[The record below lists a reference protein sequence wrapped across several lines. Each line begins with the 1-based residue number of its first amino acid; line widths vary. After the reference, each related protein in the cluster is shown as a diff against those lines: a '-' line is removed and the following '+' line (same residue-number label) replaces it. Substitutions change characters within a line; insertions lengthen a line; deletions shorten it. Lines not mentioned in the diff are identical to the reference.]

1 MESTKSSGKGRQTKP
16 KTTTTT
22 RHAKLEPTTTKT
34 ATKATPTPGNDGGFL
49 GLGPM
54 LGGLLGP
61 LRRSTTGDDSP
72 NAFREVRTPSPG
84 AITPELL
91 QTQAKISKANTKGA
105 SKKVSGFESAREVN
119 FVGIFFRYVHSNTFE
134 RARFI

>member
-1 MESTKSSGKGRQTKP
+1 
-16 KTTTTT
+16 
-22 RHAKLEPTTTKT
+22 
-34 ATKATPTPGNDGGFL
+34 
-49 GLGPM
+49 M

-84 AITPELL
+84 AIAPELL

>member
-1 MESTKSSGKGRQTKP
+1 
-16 KTTTTT
+16 
-22 RHAKLEPTTTKT
+22 
-34 ATKATPTPGNDGGFL
+34 
-49 GLGPM
+49 M

-61 LRRSTTGDDSP
+61 LRRSTTGDDCP
-72 NAFREVRTPSPG
+72 NEKGTFREVRTPSPG
-84 AITPELL
+84 AIAPELL

-119 FVGIFFRYVHSNTFE
+119 FIGIFFRYVHSNTFE